1 MSAAPPAD
9 SRRAVGSSS
18 LARWGAFRV
27 GVGGPVGSGK
37 TALIETLVPRLVAE
51 GRSVVIIT
59 NDIIT
64 REDEHHVK
72 AALAGVLEADRIV
85 GVQTG
90 TCPHAAVREDPSMN
104 LAVLG
109 ELAALY
115 PDAEYAFIESGGD
128 NLTLTFSP
136 ELVDHSLFVIDVAGG
151 DKVPRKRG
159 IGLVQADLL
168 IINKV
173 DLAPYVGADLEVM
186 ARDSR
191 LVRGERPFLF
201 TDCRHG
207 VGIDAVLARLD
218 AARAAHAAE
227 DGRSPARAGWSTDTH
242 GHSHAADGSHR
253 YP

>member
-1 MSAAPPAD
+1 M
-9 SRRAVGSSS
+9 
-18 LARWGAFRV
+18 
-27 GVGGPVGSGK
+27 
-37 TALIETLVPRLVAE
+37 
-51 GRSVVIIT
+51 
-59 NDIIT
+59 
-64 REDEHHVK
+64 
-72 AALAGVLEADRIV
+72 
-85 GVQTG
+85 
-90 TCPHAAVREDPSMN
+90 
-104 LAVLG
+104 
-109 ELAALY
+109 
-115 PDAEYAFIESGGD
+115 
-128 NLTLTFSP
+128 
-136 ELVDHSLFVIDVAGG
+136 AGG

-173 DLAPYVGADLEVM
+173 DLAPFVGADLEVM

-242 GHSHAADGSHR
+242 GHHHAADGSHR
-253 YP
+253 HP